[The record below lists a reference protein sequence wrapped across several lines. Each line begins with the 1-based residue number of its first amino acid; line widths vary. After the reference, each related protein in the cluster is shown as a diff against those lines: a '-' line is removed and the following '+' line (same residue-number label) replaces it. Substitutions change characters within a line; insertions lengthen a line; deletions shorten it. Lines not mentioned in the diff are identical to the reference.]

1 MRPSVAILVLAGV
14 ALQVPSRAQAQAKPQ
29 PCRIVLE
36 PGSVTGYAQGQNNY
50 FAAGDVRLRCE
61 GTSVRIR
68 SDSLASYASQII
80 EFIGHVRYEDS
91 SMVMTADRGTY
102 YRDGERWEA
111 RGNVV
116 TKSTRG
122 STMRGPSLDYF
133 RVLPGQRELS
143 EVFATGRPT
152 IEYVPQDSTGK
163 TQEAY
168 VIVADRV
175 RMKGEDLLW
184 AGGRVTIDRSDLAAH
199 ADSMRLDTGAGQDG
213 ALVRNAEVR
222 GLGKDAFSLAGNRI
236 DLKLAN
242 NELTYVQ
249 ADGAGK
255 ASSAEWTLVADTI
268 GLDINDRK
276 LEQTMAW
283 GKTTRPHAVSTTYE
297 ILADSLALDTPGQ
310 QLTEARSFGNA
321 WLASGQDTVA
331 SERDWLRG
339 DTVTAQFARSDSAG
353 KSHTSVSRIDSRHTA
368 RSFYKVKDAA
378 HPGRPSLNYARG
390 DRIVVTM
397 RTDSTGGV
405 ERVEIQGKVDGVQ
418 LEPTKTAARDTT
430 ARAAG
435 DSLPA
440 PARDTLP
447 APVRDTTAVAKPPSV
462 PKP

>member
-1 MRPSVAILVLAGV
+1 MRRLVSYASVLGATLMAPSSVGAQDAGQRCVLHLDYAD
-14 ALQVPSRAQAQAKPQ
+14 R
-29 PCRIVLE
+29 
-36 PGSVTGYAQGQNNY
+36 GYGQGTDNY
-50 FAAGDVRLRCE
+50 FAAGNVQLSCR
-61 GTSVRIR
+61 GSSVRMR

-122 STMRGPSLDYF
+122 STMRGPALDYF
-133 RVLPGQRELS
+133 RTIPGQRELA

-152 IEYVPQDSTGK
+152 IQYVPKDSTGK
-163 TQEAY
+163 AQEPY
-168 VIVADRV
+168 VIVGDRV

-184 AGGRVTIDRSDLAAH
+184 AGGRVTIDRSDLAAS

-213 ALVRNAEVR
+213 ALIRDAVVR
-222 GLGKDAFSLAGNRI
+222 GLGKDSFSLAGNRI

-242 NELTYVQ
+242 SELTYVQ

-255 ASSAEWTLVADTI
+255 ATSAEWTLVADTI

-276 LEQTMAW
+276 LEQTVAW
-283 GKTTRPHAVSTTYE
+283 GKASRPHAVSTDYE
-297 ILADSLALDTPGQ
+297 ILADSLALDTPDQ

-321 WLASGQDTVA
+321 WLASGQDSVA
-331 SERDWLRG
+331 SQRDWLRG
-339 DTVTAQFARSDSAG
+339 DTVIARFARSDSSG
-353 KSHTSVSRIDSRHTA
+353 KGRTSVSRIDSRQAA

-397 RTDSTGGV
+397 RADSTGGV

-418 LEPTKTAARDTT
+418 LEPAKPAAHDS
-430 ARAAG
+430 AGRAG
-435 DSLPA
+435 HDS
-440 PARDTLP
+440 LP
-447 APVRDTTAVAKPPSV
+447 APVRDTTAAATAPPA